1 MNTIKNIAMNHI
13 KYLFITSLLLFLL
26 AGCEQV
32 LDKEPLDIISDATV
46 WDDATLVDSY
56 LANLYFETDF
66 IEMRG
71 DRYCVSF
78 AMIPSLGGEGMSYGG
93 HHEPYRASTRAMT
106 DSYLNPQL
114 DFWPYRNIRNC
125 NYFMEQLLDGSTLQ
139 EDFIAQ
145 RVAEARFLR
154 AYMYFQMAIRFGGV
168 PIITE
173 VQSISAPKEEIFA
186 PRNTEKEV
194 YDFIIS
200 EMDDLIEHLP
210 SEYNSSD
217 KGRPTK
223 WAAYALKSRAALYA
237 ASIATYGTQQLD
249 GLLGFPASDA
259 QVYARMAYDASD
271 AIINNGIHA
280 LYEELDDPAENFHSM
295 MLDES
300 DANREAIFVQVFDY
314 SKNRGHSFTPRA
326 MPHDFQASWGSMY
339 YLYDW
344 VERFEFKSGAS
355 GDSISREELEYEVSG
370 KEWTINEIFGYKDP
384 RFHASVFYPEAP
396 WNGGVTYFHSGTYVN
411 GELLTSG
418 TAPNGRPYKATERN
432 TTKSGFMV
440 KKRTRPDVY
449 PSGGFP
455 GLDND
460 DTDFSVFRLGEIYLN
475 KAEAA
480 HYLGND
486 SEALTLMNRVRE
498 RAGMPPKA
506 SFAMDEY
513 QNERL
518 VELSWENHSFWDLR
532 RWRIAKETLD
542 GVRMAGVKW
551 YYNYDTKKYRIDFI
565 NAEGVSRIFQNHYY
579 YMPMTVE
586 RMTENPNFVQNPGY

>member
-1 MNTIKNIAMNHI
+1 MNQI
-13 KYLFITSLLLFLL
+13 KYVFVSALLLFLS

-32 LDKEPLDIISDATV
+32 LDKEPLDIVSDAIV

-78 AMIPSLGGEGMSYGG
+78 AMIPSMGGEGRSYGG
-93 HHEPYRASTRAMT
+93 HHQPYRASTRAMT
-106 DSYLNPQL
+106 PSYLNFQL

-125 NYFMEQLLDGSTLQ
+125 NYFMEQLLNGSTLN

-154 AYMYFQMAIRFGGV
+154 AYMYFQMVIRFGGV
-168 PIITE
+168 PLITE
-173 VQSISAPKEEIFA
+173 VQGMEAPEEEILVS
-186 PRNTEKEV
+186 RNSEKEV
-194 YDFIIS
+194 YDFVLS
-200 EMDDLIEHLP
+200 EMDDLIEDLP
-210 SEYNSSD
+210 SQYDASD

-237 ASIATYGTQQLD
+237 ASIATYGTEQLG
-249 GLLGFPASDA
+249 GLLGFPAGDA
-259 QVYARMAYDASD
+259 QVYAQMAYDASD
-271 AIINNGIHA
+271 AVINNGIHS

-314 SKNRGHSFTPRA
+314 GKNRGHCFTPRA
-326 MPHDFQASWGSMY
+326 KPHDFQASWGSMY

-344 VERFEFKSGAS
+344 VERFEFQSGAP
-355 GDSISREELEYEVSG
+355 GDSISRDELEYEVSG
-370 KEWTINEIFGYKDP
+370 KEWTMDEIFGNRDP

-396 WNGGVTYFHSGTYVN
+396 WEGSVTYFHSGTYVG

-418 TAPNGRPYKATERN
+418 TAPDGRPYKAHERN

-455 GLDND
+455 GLAND
-460 DTDFSVFRLGEIYLN
+460 DTDFMVFRLGEMYLN

-486 SEALTLMNRVRE
+486 GEALTLMNRVRE

-506 SFAMDEY
+506 SFVMEEY

-532 RWRIAKETLD
+532 RWRIAEETLD
-542 GVRMAGVKW
+542 GVRMAGVNW
-551 YYNYDTKKYRIDFI
+551 YYNYDTKKYQIDFI
-565 NAEGVSRIFQNHYY
+565 NAEGVPRIFQSHYY

-586 RMTENPNFVQNPGY
+586 RMTENPNIVQNPGYE